1 MSQETALLRI
11 IDLRLKHISTNLI
24 LLMCLIWFM
33 SAKIPLFFF
42 MTNKNTKVVNTTYY
56 QTVEIE
62 GERFII
68 QNINGI
74 RQIVGKLEK
83 NDN

>member
-24 LLMCLIWFM
+24 LIMCLIWLM
-33 SAKIPLFFF
+33 STNIPLFFF
-42 MTNKNTKVVNTTYY
+42 ITNQNTKVVNTTYY

-74 RQIVGKLEK
+74 RQIVGKLETK
-83 NDN
+83 